1 MATTWSS
8 TGNRSAK
15 AVSTS
20 TGGTA
25 TGDAPTLATDGVNL
39 TGIGGVAIQVSAD
52 SGKKLAG
59 AGTLQC
65 YVYDADTLGV
75 WVRVPD
81 LDQTIGVTNLRGQS
95 FPGIYVP
102 SPRGRVAWIPSGVT
116 VDAGS
121 VTVWIN
127 CTSFDGRAV

>member
-8 TGNRSAK
+8 TGARSAK
-15 AVSTS
+15 VVCSS
-20 TGGTA
+20 G

-39 TGIGGVAIQVSAD
+39 AGVGGLAIQVSAD
-52 SGKKLAG
+52 SNRTLSG

-65 YVYDADTLGV
+65 YVYDPDTLGV

-81 LDQTIGVTNLRGQS
+81 LDQTITVPTATYRGQS
-95 FPGIYVP
+95 FLGIYVP
-102 SPRGRVAWIPSGVT
+102 SPRGRVAWVPASVT
-116 VDAGS
+116 VSAGG